1 MGIGIK
7 IMVEIEMIDGNMR
20 RKVKEKIKEKEKDL
34 LLVDIKKKDMGDLK
48 KMVRGIVKDGKMK
61 YGKMMRGRIV
71 DLKGKNVREMKI
83 KKEEEWVMRGER
95 GIKFEEKVNEKEK
108 MREGEWWNEDYRGE
122 KMV

>member
-1 MGIGIK
+1 
-7 IMVEIEMIDGNMR
+7 MIDGNMR